1 MKKPELI
8 LLITFFVVVTPSFA
22 QEKQVYRFTVEGMS
36 CSGCAN
42 SVQNKLAE
50 LEGVERV
57 VVDFDTKA
65 AVVYASGTID
75 REMIRKMV
83 TDMNFEALFGDEQ
96 LAEPLT
102 EEQRK
107 KLDIKTVKGG
117 KRINFKEHLSD
128 QKFTIFDFY
137 ADWCGPCKIFSP
149 KLENLLLQ
157 HKDVALRKVDVVE
170 WKSELAKQL
179 TKDYQLPS
187 LPFTLIFNSEGEL
200 VGKIEGNDIEAVES
214 IITKK

>member
-1 MKKPELI
+1 MKKLELL
-8 LLITFFVVVTPSFA
+8 LLITFFIITQTVA
-22 QEKQVYRFTVEGMS
+22 QDQRLFRFTVEGMS

-50 LEGVERV
+50 LKGVERV
-57 VVDFDTKA
+57 VVDFDTKT

-107 KLDIKTVKGG
+107 KFDIKTVKGG

-128 QKFTIFDFY
+128 QNFTIFDFY
-137 ADWCGPCKIFSP
+137 ADWCGPCKVFSP

-187 LPFTLIFNSEGEL
+187 LPFTLIFNSEGKL

-214 IITKK
+214 VITKK